1 MNVKGNQISFV
12 ARKSA
17 ELGIQYITLENT
29 EMLSL
34 FILRVSGSESGFLTV
49 SDVNIVHNSH
59 FAGSSNPVIHIQDVG
74 FIFQAINILGAQFKE
89 QTAALQS
96 MPEIGAGIDD
106 DCACT
111 TNHPFLSLDGASGV
125 LRSENIHSSALS
137 AKNGALTFEL
147 VHFRQNKITEYG
159 AGYENIRH
167 NAFFESNRKMARNA
181 VYSQETL

>member
-74 FIFQAINILGAQFKE
+74 FIFQAINILGVQ
-89 QTAALQS
+89 
-96 MPEIGAGIDD
+96 GAD
-106 DCACT
+106 
-111 TNHPFLSLDGASGV
+111 
-125 LRSENIHSSALS
+125 SSIA
-137 AKNGALTFEL
+137 
-147 VHFRQNKITEYG
+147 VH
-159 AGYENIRH
+159 
-167 NAFFESNRKMARNA
+167 ARDWSRN
-181 VYSQETL
+181 